1 MLRSLR
7 AQGTDP
13 ESLWLQEPEGNGRD
27 VRGKVGMK
35 EEEIRNGVK
44 GQVQQGRGRKDRSPG
59 QAVGRSTVS
68 ITKNVDIKEL
78 RLLPGTGTPVGVGSV
93 GETRHTEGRR

>member
-1 MLRSLR
+1 MVLKAKCS
-7 AQGTDP
+7 
-13 ESLWLQEPEGNGRD
+13 
-27 VRGKVGMK
+27 
-35 EEEIRNGVK
+35 
-44 GQVQQGRGRKDRSPG
+44 KDRSPG

-78 RLLPGTGTPVGVGSV
+78 RLLPGTGTPVDVGSV

>member
-1 MLRSLR
+1 MLSSLR
-7 AQGTDP
+7 AQGADP
-13 ESLWLQEPEGNGRD
+13 ESLWLREPEGNGRD

-35 EEEIRNGVK
+35 EEEICNGVK
-44 GQVQQGRGRKDRSPG
+44 GQVQRGGGHKDCSPG

-78 RLLPGTGTPVGVGSV
+78 RLLPGTGAPVDMGSV
-93 GETRHTEGRR
+93 RETRDTEGHR